1 MGPCPRNQH
10 SPKPCT
16 NTHTIEARNKAP
28 PGTAPRSLGLAR
40 GGEVAK
46 PWHLGVAYK
55 ACSTGGL
62 HVRLYRERER
72 ESHRAR
78 EPESQRESAR
88 AREPEREGEER
99 ERERW
104 KDSMPVKDCTT
115 VCIYACI
122 VCMHVCVH
130 TRLSACLPACSL
142 LSVTV
147 SLVSVHDPDL
157 QPDLNNGV

>member
-62 HVRLYRERER
+62 HVRLYIYMERER
-72 ESHRAR
+72 ERAR
-78 EPESQRESAR
+78 EPESQR
-88 AREPEREGEER
+88 ARERAPERENQSER
-99 ERERW
+99 ERRERE
-104 KDSMPVKDCTT
+104 KDGK
-115 VCIYACI
+115 I
-122 VCMHVCVH
+122 VC
-130 TRLSACLPACSL
+130 
-142 LSVTV
+142 
-147 SLVSVHDPDL
+147 
-157 QPDLNNGV
+157 Q